1 MLCHFQSS
9 PPPLNGR
16 AFLSINERHVKFAS
30 GRTAGCDQTKRGCP
44 ASCRRHSHILE
55 LRRGQS
61 TLKALFV
68 RRVCMCVCVSYSQ
81 FPCSRFFFFFFFYQ
95 TPQSGRPDRESVE
108 PLKYVI
114 NKMVKRTC
122 MGSDPGSLLLRSLI
136 YSGH

>member
-1 MLCHFQSS
+1 M
-9 PPPLNGR
+9 
-16 AFLSINERHVKFAS
+16 KFAS
-30 GRTAGCDQTKRGCP
+30 GRTAGCDQTKSGCP

-68 RRVCMCVCVSYSQ
+68 CVCVCVCVCACVRVRASYSQ
-81 FPCSRFFFFFFFYQ
+81 FPCNRFFFFFFNQ

-108 PLKYVI
+108 PLKSVI

-136 YSGH
+136 YTGH